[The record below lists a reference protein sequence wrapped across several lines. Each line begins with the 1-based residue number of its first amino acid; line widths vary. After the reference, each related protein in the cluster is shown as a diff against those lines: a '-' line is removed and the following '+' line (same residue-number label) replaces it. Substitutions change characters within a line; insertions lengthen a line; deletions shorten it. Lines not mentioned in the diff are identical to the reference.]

1 MSVAITPS
9 TNTMKS
15 TSGMRRPQQA
25 AEAIKNWIV
34 DQRLLPGDRLPTEQE
49 LIQQFK
55 MAKGTIRE
63 AMRIMEAQGL
73 VITRTGPGGGAFV
86 HAVSE
91 ARARSLLGNYF
102 FFKNLT
108 IKDIYQIRQALEPEL
123 VASLAGNINE
133 VDLQG
138 LEQILESYTV
148 PADNAETERR
158 YHVDSLRFH
167 AALAELS
174 KNDLLGFLIRFMT
187 TMLSDLTVYR
197 KLYDPPNHELWE
209 KGLQYQRRLIEA
221 LRCGH
226 GEEARYIMREHMC
239 TAQRLMEIQEGEME
253 RRFISEQK
261 KF

>member
-1 MSVAITPS
+1 
-9 TNTMKS
+9 
-15 TSGMRRPQQA
+15 MRRPHQA

-34 DQRLLPGDRLPTEQE
+34 EQRLLPGDRLPTEQE
-49 LIQQFK
+49 LIQQFN

-73 VITRTGPGGGAFV
+73 VMTRTGPGGGAFV

-91 ARARSLLGNYF
+91 ARAQSLLGNYF

-108 IKDIYQIRQALEPEL
+108 IADIYQIRQALEPEL
-123 VASLAGNINE
+123 VASLAGRITE
-133 VDLQG
+133 EDLRG
-138 LEQILESYTV
+138 LEKIMENYAV
-148 PADNAETERR
+148 PADDAETERQ
-158 YHVDSLRFH
+158 YHIDSLRFH

-197 KLYDPPNHELWE
+197 KLYDPPNRELWK
-209 KGLQYQRRLIEA
+209 KGLSYQRRLIKA

-226 GEEARYIMREHMC
+226 GEEARHIMQAHML
-239 TAQRLMEIQEGEME
+239 TARRQMEIQEGEME
-253 RRFISEQK
+253 RRFISEQRHSK
-261 KF
+261 